1 MARKTYYSGNGVYPG
16 QRLSLAEKSAHLYH
30 YTTFESFVKIWLSQ
44 ELLFSPLNRM
54 NDIQEKSVRCA
65 SPTLDS
71 AVMMLA
77 YREQREAYKQ
87 ISFTMD
93 YDSYFKGCMSPTMWG
108 HYADKSNGV
117 CIEIDT
123 SLVSFPVGVLRG
135 PVRYQKYLDH
145 YMPIPTS
152 LQSLNDV
159 EKYIRRNSKR
169 IFFTKQSSWRDENEY
184 RVVSR
189 DLRALSISGAIVA
202 VYLTANNSTECVLT
216 EKLVEGRVPVKYLT
230 YASALDNRS
239 IPVLKDTR
247 KNRESDNA
255 AIQAPN
261 NVLTEIDRQAKK
273 RLEELKKKKK

>member
-117 CIEIDT
+117 CLELDS
-123 SLVSFPVGVLRG
+123 SLISFPAGVMRG
-135 PVRYQKYLDH
+135 PIRYQKYLDH

-152 LQSLNDV
+152 LRSWDDV
-159 EKYIRRNSKR
+159 EKYIRKNAKR

-189 DLRALSISGAIVA
+189 DLRSLNISGAIVA
-202 VYLTANNSTECVLT
+202 VYLTANNSKECLLT
-216 EKLVEGRVPVKYLT
+216 EKLVDGKAPVKYLT
-230 YASALDNRS
+230 YSSTLDNRS

-247 KNRESDNA
+247 KTRESDNA
-255 AIQAPN
+255 AFQAPD
-261 NVLTEIDRQAKK
+261 NVLVEIDRQAQK
-273 RLEELKKKKK
+273 RLKELKPLRK